1 MVHNAGQL
9 AQPPT
14 ISFDNLA
21 PDNVYALFEII
32 LLGRLAGCLP
42 KRKNLPGLNLYGF
55 DRKRGQLYIMHLIDS
70 ALLGR
75 RIQHG
80 LLEGDRMRKGLTG
93 GSPCKF

>member
-1 MVHNAGQL
+1 MIHNAGQL
-9 AQPPT
+9 AEPTT

-32 LLGRLAGCLP
+32 LLGGLAGCLP

-55 DRKRGQLYIMHLIDS
+55 DRKRRQLYIMHLVDS

-75 RIQHG
+75 RIKHG
-80 LLEGDRMRKGLTG
+80 LLEGDRMRKPFTG
-93 GSPCKF
+93 GAPRKI